1 MPWRQ
6 MALAALLVLGGGALA
21 RAQQPVGNISGV
33 VTDPA
38 GSVVSGASV
47 TATSLATGATR
58 TATTNEQGFFLIPT
72 LQAGE
77 YRLSVRGQG
86 FASFVAERVVVEV
99 GQTARADAQ
108 MQVAG
113 SIETVQVSGNDSA
126 AVDTQQATVG
136 GVVNARQINELPL
149 NGRNYLELARLQP
162 GVEIQEGRA
171 FDPTKSRYT
180 GISVGSRQGRE
191 ARITI
196 DGVDAVDEHVGTT
209 TINISQESIQEFQI
223 SISSSDPSAGLSATG
238 AVNVITKRGANQLHG
253 SGFIFGRG
261 ASYAARPS
269 FATNKPDFDRKQYGG
284 SLGGPAIKDR
294 LFWFGNVEKT
304 DENSAIGISTPY
316 FPALTSFKAPFEET
330 SANVRGDWRVSQA
343 NDFFFRWSY
352 NDNSNLGGFGGNKLP
367 SGGNVNANTT
377 YQYVLGLDSVLTSK
391 LTNSFRMAYTDFKNR
406 VLRPPADAQAL
417 AVPGLENVRVIT
429 DDQLLNSGPD
439 NVTPQSTFE
448 LFYQFRDD
456 LTYAGGNHTLRGG
469 VDIVRRRVRV
479 TNFVFGFPSFNVL
492 APASRN
498 PADILNQG
506 LVDFSIGNKNGKRIP
521 GTPDNAIR
529 NTRFSGYGED
539 TWRARPNFTLSYG
552 ARYEVDT
559 LPLNNDLDK
568 PLLAL
573 PLLPRGTD
581 PTPIDRNNIAPF
593 FGAAWDPWKDAKTS
607 VRFGAGIYYAMRIS
621 NLVTNERPSLA
632 GFNSGNDTIT
642 LQRGASGQ
650 VDFDRDGRVD
660 FDFTPALAAGT
671 PVRAAL
677 PTVLAGQGVYVAA
690 PALATPTLDITRTGL
705 VISNDLPTPYSQQ
718 VNFGVQREL
727 PWGSL
732 IDVNLIYSRTV
743 HEFMRDMDA
752 GNLFPGNGAPII
764 LGDGQLVTRAI
775 TRITSDGF
783 SRYQALTARFDKRFA
798 RRFQFTASYA
808 LSKLETTSAD
818 GLGLGGTT
826 TLVNRNVKANFGTGP
841 LDRRHRLTLNGIV
854 ELPLGFRLSTIMTFN
869 SGVPTLA
876 LVGSADLNGD
886 GINGDLLP
894 GTRRGSIGREVGR
907 ADELN
912 AAIRSYNL
920 VYAGRL
926 SPRGQR
932 APYVLEVPESIRF
945 GDSFISQ
952 DFQLSYVLKI
962 KERLRVEA
970 TAQLFNAFNVSNLVG
985 PAGLP
990 SSAFGNTLT
999 TIAADAGGRPTG
1011 FALGADGGLLN
1022 AGGNRALA
1030 GVDRASGFASFGA
1043 TRPAIPTGTGLPRAA
1058 QFGLRVSF

>member
-1 MPWRQ
+1 MHWRQ

-593 FGAAWDPWKDAKTS
+593 FGAAWDPWKDAK
-607 VRFGAGIYYAMRIS
+607 
-621 NLVTNERPSLA
+621 
-632 GFNSGNDTIT
+632 
-642 LQRGASGQ
+642 
-650 VDFDRDGRVD
+650 
-660 FDFTPALAAGT
+660 
-671 PVRAAL
+671 
-677 PTVLAGQGVYVAA
+677 
-690 PALATPTLDITRTGL
+690 
-705 VISNDLPTPYSQQ
+705 
-718 VNFGVQREL
+718 
-727 PWGSL
+727 
-732 IDVNLIYSRTV
+732 
-743 HEFMRDMDA
+743 
-752 GNLFPGNGAPII
+752 
-764 LGDGQLVTRAI
+764 
-775 TRITSDGF
+775 
-783 SRYQALTARFDKRFA
+783 
-798 RRFQFTASYA
+798 
-808 LSKLETTSAD
+808 
-818 GLGLGGTT
+818 
-826 TLVNRNVKANFGTGP
+826 
-841 LDRRHRLTLNGIV
+841 
-854 ELPLGFRLSTIMTFN
+854 
-869 SGVPTLA
+869 
-876 LVGSADLNGD
+876 
-886 GINGDLLP
+886 
-894 GTRRGSIGREVGR
+894 
-907 ADELN
+907 
-912 AAIRSYNL
+912 
-920 VYAGRL
+920 
-926 SPRGQR
+926 
-932 APYVLEVPESIRF
+932 
-945 GDSFISQ
+945 
-952 DFQLSYVLKI
+952 
-962 KERLRVEA
+962 
-970 TAQLFNAFNVSNLVG
+970 
-985 PAGLP
+985 
-990 SSAFGNTLT
+990 
-999 TIAADAGGRPTG
+999 
-1011 FALGADGGLLN
+1011 
-1022 AGGNRALA
+1022 
-1030 GVDRASGFASFGA
+1030 
-1043 TRPAIPTGTGLPRAA
+1043 
-1058 QFGLRVSF
+1058 